1 MNKAKI
7 RLFVNW
13 PLGAGQAVA
22 LTADQANYL
31 FNVMRLARGAQVL
44 LFNGQHGEW
53 RAEVAEAGKRGG
65 VLLCAQQTAPQ
76 VMPPDLWLLFAPIK
90 KARTD
95 FIVEKAVEM
104 GAARICPV
112 QTQHTHADRIRP
124 EKLTA
129 HATEA
134 AEQCGATFV
143 PPVDDLR
150 PLDQVLATWPEGR
163 LLFWADEARAGQNL
177 SISGATAAPSALLI
191 GPEGGFSDA
200 EKMRLRALPFVRP
213 FALGPRILRADTAA
227 VAALTLWQVQMGDW
241 GGAGA

>member
-1 MNKAKI
+1 MKEAKI

-22 LTADQANYL
+22 VTADQANYL

-44 LFNGQHGEW
+44 LFNGQSGEW
-53 RAEVAEAGKRGG
+53 RAEVAETGKRGG
-65 VLLCAQQTAPQ
+65 VLICAQQTAPQ
-76 VMPPDLWLLFAPIK
+76 IMPPDLWLLFAPIK

-112 QTQHTHADRIRP
+112 QTQHTNAGHIRP

-129 HATEA
+129 YAVEA

-150 PLDQVLATWPEGR
+150 PLDKVLAAWPEGR
-163 LLFWADEARAGQNL
+163 LLFWADEATAGQNL
-177 SISGATAAPSALLI
+177 PITGPKGAASALLI

-200 EKMRLRALPFVRP
+200 EKSRLRALPFIRP
-213 FALGPRILRADTAA
+213 ISLGPRILRAETAA
-227 VAALTLWQVQMGDW
+227 VAALTLWQTEMGDW
-241 GGAGA
+241 E